1 MKTATI
7 HTTTG
12 STIYYVQRCLLCD
25 NTRRLPDGMT
35 YCTSP
40 WVCDDCKEAIAFL
53 KDFKKEYAKA
63 REMLNKNVK

>member
-12 STIYYVQRCLLCD
+12 STIYYSQRCLLCD
-25 NTRRLPDGMT
+25 NTRRLPEGMT

-40 WVCDDCKEAIAFL
+40 WVCDDCKEAIVFL
-53 KDFKKEYAKA
+53 KKFKKEYAEA
-63 REMLNKNVK
+63 QEMLDKM

>member
-1 MKTATI
+1 MGTATI

-12 STIYYVQRCLLCD
+12 STIYYSQRCLLCD
-25 NTRRLPDGMT
+25 NTRRLPEGMT

-53 KDFKKEYAKA
+53 KDFKKEHAKA
-63 REMLNKNVK
+63 REMLDKM

>member
-12 STIYYVQRCLLCD
+12 SVIYYSQRCLLCD
-25 NTRRLPDGMT
+25 NTRRLPEGMT

-53 KDFKKEYAKA
+53 KDFKEEYIKA
-63 REMLNKNVK
+63 REMPDKM

>member
-12 STIYYVQRCLLCD
+12 STIYYSQRCLLCD
-25 NTRRLPDGMT
+25 NTRRLPEGMT

-40 WVCDDCKEAIAFL
+40 WVCDDCKEAIVFL

-63 REMLNKNVK
+63 REMLDKM